1 MLQIKVTLIFLKVT
15 DHEVGVEDRSG
26 WAGHH
31 KGLILAVSEPLARE
45 ELVKV
50 FWVRNQIPP
59 VWGIEKYVFSLDW
72 IIFSEIFIRLP
83 QS

>member
-1 MLQIKVTLIFLKVT
+1 MLQIKVTLIFHKVT
-15 DHEVGVEDRSG
+15 DHKVGVEDRIG

-31 KGLILAVSEPLARE
+31 KGPILAVSEPLARE
-45 ELVKV
+45 ELVKF

-72 IIFSEIFIRLP
+72 IFFSEIFIRLP